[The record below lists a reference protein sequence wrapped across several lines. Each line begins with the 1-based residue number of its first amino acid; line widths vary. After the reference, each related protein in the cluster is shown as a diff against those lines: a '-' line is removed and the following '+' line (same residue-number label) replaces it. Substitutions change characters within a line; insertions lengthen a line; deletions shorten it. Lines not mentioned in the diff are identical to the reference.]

1 RFFQAFPE
9 FIVARHILFATHPLR
24 ETEKMQEEIALSYLT
39 FYTFGADMNI
49 PLNSQGAK
57 ADDVH
62 KLISLLEDEAQLSGL
77 ITLAPGLTEE
87 MQKVGR
93 ALAGWLRDMTTLGG
107 LVSES

>member
-1 RFFQAFPE
+1 M
-9 FIVARHILFATHPLR
+9 HPLR

-39 FYTFGADMNI
+39 FYAFGADMNT

-77 ITLAPGLTEE
+77 ITLEPGLTEE
-87 MQKVGR
+87 IQKVGR
-93 ALAGWLRDMTTLGG
+93 ALDEWLRHKTTPGG
-107 LVSES
+107 LGSESVFLPIPVALVAIR